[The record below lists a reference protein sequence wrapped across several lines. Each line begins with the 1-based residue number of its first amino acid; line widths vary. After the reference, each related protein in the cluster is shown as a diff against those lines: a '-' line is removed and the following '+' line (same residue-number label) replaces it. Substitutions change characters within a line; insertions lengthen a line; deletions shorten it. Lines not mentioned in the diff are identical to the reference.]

1 LRAQQGAFTNI
12 SGRGAAQ
19 VEMLNGLQSLL
30 SLKLNMHQDMAKEA
44 RTSDASQRIL
54 SGGAGG
60 STPRHYGLSETNVM
74 TLQRQLRKP
83 NLGFAVLH
91 DGYALMIRPQ
101 FDMANIRANQ

>member
-74 TLQRQLRKP
+74 TL
-83 NLGFAVLH
+83 
-91 DGYALMIRPQ
+91 
-101 FDMANIRANQ
+101 